1 MQLLRSLKPA
11 FQLYIHMSRIP
22 ILVEASYDDDDDGDP
37 VYTIKYASL

>member
-22 ILVEASYDDDDDGDP
+22 ILVEASYDDDDGDP

>member
-22 ILVEASYDDDDDGDP
+22 ILVEASYDDYGGDP